1 MCIRDSSDKEK
12 SNQELDRSDAMNSIR
27 GSRGVA
33 VFPTAMIILVN
44 SCLGFLYRG
53 TVPFLPL
60 HFLNNSQF
68 SIFGFDSITIA
79 GFLVTGTLL
88 MGAFGQYIGG
98 ILGDRTKKEPLL
110 IVLAVLLFPLLL
122 AVGWSTGWVLILVTA
137 AYALVYFMAPP
148 SYNALAAEYV
158 APQLR
163 GRVFGL
169 IFFGAFGIGSFG
181 SWVGG
186 LVAESFDTGAVFLA
200 LSGVSALVIV
210 AAVAL
215 LIYSGNVKNRP

>member
-1 MCIRDSSDKEK
+1 M
-12 SNQELDRSDAMNSIR
+12 
-27 GSRGVA
+27 
-33 VFPTAMIILVN
+33 
-44 SCLGFLYRG
+44 
-53 TVPFLPL
+53 
-60 HFLNNSQF
+60 
-68 SIFGFDSITIA
+68 
-79 GFLVTGTLL
+79 
-88 MGAFGQYIGG
+88 
-98 ILGDRTKKEPLL
+98 
-110 IVLAVLLFPLLL
+110 
-122 AVGWSTGWVLILVTA
+122 
-137 AYALVYFMAPP
+137 
-148 SYNALAAEYV
+148 